1 MKWLPQ
7 FSSFTSRIL
16 FYILCPLIIVQS
28 ATLFA
33 IDFTNDQNAQTQISE
48 DLAVA
53 ARVFD
58 TLIKNLF
65 NSHAKDLS
73 ISSTKSMIGHLL
85 GAAGS
90 VEAILGS
97 LEQLPKDED
106 QVRLLLSAPG
116 EITET
121 DVDLAA
127 ASGAVIVG
135 FNTSMASG

>member
-58 TLIKNLF
+58 TLIKNRQQRL
-65 NSHAKDLS
+65 
-73 ISSTKSMIGHLL
+73 IQ
-85 GAAGS
+85 AA
-90 VEAILGS
+90 
-97 LEQLPKDED
+97 
-106 QVRLLLSAPG
+106 RLLAGDFAFKTAFSSQDVATIRSALQNHQSR
-116 EITET
+116 I
-121 DVDLAA
+121 DADAIMLFDLD
-127 ASGAVIVG
+127 G
-135 FNTSMASG
+135 